1 MDRSSGSSPEQGR
14 AAVNELLAAAR
25 SRLRRLTPAEA
36 RDAAQAEGLIV
47 NIRSEHQRQAQGLVP
62 GAHFVPRNV
71 LEWRV
76 DPGCPHRDPVL
87 VGVRGPLILMCAQ
100 GYQSSLAAS
109 TLHDLGIV
117 NATDMDGG
125 FERWHAEGLPVVTA
139 PRDNPGPTE

>member
-1 MDRSSGSSPEQGR
+1 MDRSFGSPPEHGR
-14 AAVNELLAAAR
+14 AAVDELLAAAR
-25 SRLRRLTPAEA
+25 SRLRRLTPTEA
-36 RDAAQAEGLIV
+36 RDAAHAGGLIV
-47 NIRSEHQRQAQGLVP
+47 DIRSEPQRHAQGLVP

-87 VGVRGPLILMCAQ
+87 VAVRGPLILMCAQ

-109 TLHDLGIV
+109 TLHDLGVV

-125 FERWHAEGLPVVTA
+125 FEGWRAEGLPVVTA
-139 PRDNPGPTE
+139 PGRIDS